1 VVLVAKLADLDLQ
14 PIGPSMLAAEEHQI
28 RTPLTARAAKEGG
41 MPDVFGRRL

>member
-1 VVLVAKLADLDLQ
+1 LQ
-14 PIGPSMLAAEEHQI
+14 PIGPSMLVAEEHQI